1 MLPTL
6 ENLRCFDA
14 AARLLRF
21 RAAAR
26 TVALTPAAFGQRI
39 KQLEDELGVRL
50 FERTTRQVRLTGAG
64 LALLPYARACLD
76 AAASCVQAARG
87 EVGPAPVE
95 IVMGT
100 RHELGLSW
108 VTPNLEVLQR
118 EHPSVTVHLYF
129 GAGPDL
135 LLRVRTLEI
144 DCAITSS
151 RLTDPSLDAVQL
163 HPEEYF
169 FVGAPSLL
177 RKRPLRKAEDA
188 GAHTLLDISPD
199 LPLFGYWRDA
209 PGGGDRL
216 RFGKVL
222 RIGTI
227 DAIRQLVVAGRG
239 VAVLPRYLVRPDLA
253 RSKLRRVFPEVTA
266 NHDYFRLVFRRDDP
280 RRAVYDLLG
289 TTLRRQPLT

>member
-1 MLPTL
+1 MLPSL

-50 FERTTRQVRLTGAG
+50 FERTTRRVKLTGAG
-64 LALLPYARACLD
+64 LALLPHARACLE
-76 AAASCVQAARG
+76 AAAACVRAARG

-108 VTPNLEVLQR
+108 LTPNLEVMAR

-129 GAGPDL
+129 GSGPDL

-144 DCAITSS
+144 DCAVTSA
-151 RLTDPSLDAVQL
+151 RLTDPGLDALQL
-163 HPEEYF
+163 HPEEYV
-169 FVGAPSLL
+169 FVGAPALL
-177 RKRPLRKAEDA
+177 KKRPLRRAEDA
-188 GAHTLLDISPD
+188 NGHTLVDAGPD
-199 LPLFGYWRDA
+199 LPLYAYWRDSPA
-209 PGGGDRL
+209 GGDRL
-216 RFGKVL
+216 HFARVL
-222 RIGTI
+222 RVGTI
-227 DAIRQLVVAGRG
+227 AAIHQMVLAQRG
-239 VAVLPRYLVRPDLA
+239 VAVLPRYLVRQDVS
-253 RSKLRRVFPEVTA
+253 RGRLRRVFPEVVA
-266 NHDYFRLVFRRDDP
+266 NHDYFRLVFRREDP
-280 RRAVYDLLG
+280 RRSVFEALAA
-289 TTLRRQPLT
+289 TLRKQPLS

>member
-50 FERTTRQVRLTGAG
+50 FERTTRRVRLTGAG
-64 LALLPYARACLD
+64 LALLPYAQACLD
-76 AAASCVQAARG
+76 AAASCVRAARG

-108 VTPNLEVLQR
+108 LTPNLDVLQK

-129 GAGPDL
+129 GSGPDL

-144 DCAITSS
+144 DCAVTSA
-151 RLTDPSLDAVQL
+151 RLTDPTLDALQL
-163 HPEEYF
+163 HPEEYL

-177 RKRPLRKAEDA
+177 RRRPLRRAEDA
-188 GAHTLLDISPD
+188 AEHALVDAGPD

-216 RFGKVL
+216 RFGRVL

-227 DAIRQLVVAGRG
+227 AAIRQMVVAGRG
-239 VAVLPRYLVRPDLA
+239 VAVLPRYLVRQDLA
-253 RSKLRRVFPEVTA
+253 RGRLRRLFPEVTA
-266 NHDYFRLVFRRDDP
+266 NHDHFRLVFRRDDP
-280 RRAVYDLLG
+280 RRSVYELLSA
-289 TTLRRQPLT
+289 TLRRQPLT

>member
-50 FERTTRQVRLTGAG
+50 FERTTRRVRLTGAG

-76 AAASCVQAARG
+76 SAASCVRAARG

-108 VTPNLEVLQR
+108 LTPNLEVLQR
-118 EHPSVTVHLYF
+118 EHPTVTLHLYF
-129 GAGPDL
+129 GSGPDL

-144 DCAITSS
+144 DCAVTSA
-151 RLTDPSLDAVQL
+151 RMTDPTLDALQL
-163 HPEEYF
+163 HPEEYL
-169 FVGAPSLL
+169 FVGAPALL
-177 RKRPLRKAEDA
+177 KKKPLRKAEDA
-188 GAHTLLDISPD
+188 HEHTLLDASAD

-216 RFGKVL
+216 RFGRVV

-227 DAIRQLVVAGRG
+227 AAIHQMVVAGRG
-239 VAVLPRYLVRPDLA
+239 LAVLPRYLVRRDLA
-253 RSKLRRVFPEVTA
+253 RRRLRRLFPEVTA
-266 NHDYFRLVFRRDDP
+266 NHDHFRLVFRRDDP
-280 RRAVYDLLG
+280 RRAVYEILA

>member
-1 MLPTL
+1 MLPSL

-50 FERTTRQVRLTGAG
+50 FERTTRRVKLTGPG
-64 LALLPYARACLD
+64 LALLPHARACLD
-76 AAASCVQAARG
+76 AAAACVRSARG

-108 VTPNLEVLQR
+108 LTPNLELMAH

-129 GAGPDL
+129 GSGPDL

-144 DCAITSS
+144 DCAVTSA
-151 RLTDPSLDAVQL
+151 RLTDPSLDALQL
-163 HPEEYF
+163 HPEEYV
-169 FVGAPSLL
+169 FVGAPALL
-177 RKRPLRKAEDA
+177 KKRPLRRPEDA
-188 GAHTLLDISPD
+188 AAHTLVDAGPD

-216 RFGKVL
+216 RFGRVL
-222 RIGTI
+222 RVGTI
-227 DAIRQLVVAGRG
+227 AAIHQLVTAEKG
-239 VAVLPRYLVRPDLA
+239 VAVLPKYLVRQELA
-253 RSKLRRVFPEVTA
+253 RNKLRRVFPEVTA
-266 NHDYFRLVFRRDDP
+266 NNDYFRLVFRRDDP
-280 RRAVYDLLG
+280 RRAVYEALT
-289 TTLRRQPLT
+289 TTLRKQPLT